1 MKIAHDE
8 KIENPTEEQLAL
20 DLTVCF
26 DKITIFVFHFF
37 IDFNSE

>member
-20 DLTVCF
+20 ELTVCLN
-26 DKITIFVFHFF
+26 KFF
-37 IDFNSE
+37 IV